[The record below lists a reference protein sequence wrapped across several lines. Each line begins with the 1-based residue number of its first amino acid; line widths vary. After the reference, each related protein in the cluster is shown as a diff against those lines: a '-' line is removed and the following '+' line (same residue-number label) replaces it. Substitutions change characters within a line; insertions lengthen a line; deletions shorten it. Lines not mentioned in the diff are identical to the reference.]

1 MNETSDKISFLG
13 QIDISKAEIVSSTGK
28 VVDVTT
34 MMGDLTIYEDIFS
47 NTMSGYLLIEDAI
60 DLVAEVP
67 LLGQELF
74 RLSVKTP
81 TLKEKFEKEFYI
93 YKLQN
98 RTIRKRAQTYIL
110 HFCSKELITSA
121 NSKVAKSFSGS
132 ISDTVKNIFS
142 DPKFI
147 GSNSTLYV
155 DKTKNSY
162 SFIAP
167 YWTPFETIN
176 WLTGKSINENGVPN
190 YLFYEDNQSFQF
202 TSIDSLLKSNAKR
215 DYVYSDIDANTMY
228 GAVGN
233 LEPKYSVVESIED
246 SITFDYLRNL
256 SSGMYSSKLYTLDLT
271 TKNININSFDYIEDF
286 SKSSHL
292 DKEPVQTTELI
303 HKKIA
308 SLYFIHKN
316 NYQTGNFKQQGYSD
330 FFLQRNS
337 LMEQLTA
344 FKFVIKVHG
353 RTDIKAG
360 NVINFTVPDLRK
372 ILKDEIDTTVKSDYF
387 SGRYLITAIRHQ
399 ILSGKHHMYLEI
411 VSDSFIKKLL

>member
-13 QIDISKAEIVSSTGK
+13 QIDVSKAEIVSSAGK
-28 VVDVTT
+28 IVDITT
-34 MMGDLTIYEDIFS
+34 LIGDITLYEDIFS
-47 NTMSGYLLIEDAI
+47 NTMSGYLVVEDAL
-60 DLVAEVP
+60 DLISEVP

-81 TLKEKFEKEFYI
+81 TLDNKFEKEFYI

-98 RTIRKRAQTYIL
+98 RMVRRRSQSYVL
-110 HFCSKELITSA
+110 HFCSKELITST

-132 ISDTVKNIFS
+132 ISDTVKSIFK
-142 DPKFI
+142 DPKYI
-147 GSNSTLYV
+147 GSDSTLYV
-155 DKTKNSY
+155 DTTKNSY
-162 SFIAP
+162 TFIAP

-176 WLTGKSINENGVPN
+176 WLTGKSINKNGVSN
-190 YLFYEDNQSFQF
+190 YLFYEDNQAFQF
-202 TSIDSLLKSNAKR
+202 TSIDSLMKADAKR
-215 DYVYSDIDANTMY
+215 DYIYSDIDANTMF
-228 GAVGN
+228 GATSD

-246 SITFDYLRNL
+246 AITFDYLRNL
-256 SSGMYSSKLYTLDLT
+256 SAGMYSSKLYTLDLT
-271 TKNININSFDYIEDF
+271 TKNININTFDYLDDF
-286 SKSSHL
+286 NKATHL

-316 NYQTGNFKQQGYSD
+316 NYQTGKYKPQGYSD

-337 LMEQLTA
+337 LLEQLTA
-344 FKFVIKVHG
+344 FKFVIKVPG

-360 NVINFTVPDLRK
+360 NIINFTVPDLRK
-372 ILKDEIDTTVKSDYF
+372 ILKDEIETTIKSDYF

-411 VSDSFIKKLL
+411 VSDSFIKKLT